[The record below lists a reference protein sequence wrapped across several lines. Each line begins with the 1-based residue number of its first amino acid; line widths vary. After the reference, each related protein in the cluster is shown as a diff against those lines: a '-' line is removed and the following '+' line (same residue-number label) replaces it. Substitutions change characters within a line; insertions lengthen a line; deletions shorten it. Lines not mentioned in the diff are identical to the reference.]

1 MEPANRLTR
10 MEPVE
15 RYEADLELDLYRE
28 YADLVHAYRYIVVS
42 ERRTYLANQVD
53 VQVLTNDA
61 GDVYFDVALRDAW
74 VWDLYGKARLVRQ
87 ARILSFH
94 DVNVEELLRPE

>member
-1 MEPANRLTR
+1 